1 MRQFQSMTK
10 GAESRD
16 LNLIVGNG
24 RYVQTWSIIQIAIVI
39 ICTIVQVCL
48 KRRNN
53 RLIFKYKFQVQFVKR
68 LFSDPRD
75 QKTGGGAMKMRT

>member
-16 LNLIVGNG
+16 LNLIIGNG

-39 ICTIVQVCL
+39 ICTIVQVML
-48 KRRNN
+48 AQSGEKE
-53 RLIFKYKFQVQFVKR
+53 RLISK
-68 LFSDPRD
+68 
-75 QKTGGGAMKMRT
+75 

>member
-16 LNLIVGNG
+16 LNLIIGNG

-39 ICTIVQVCL
+39 ICTIVQVCAVQSEEKKL
-48 KRRNN
+48 S
-53 RLIFKYKFQVQFVKR
+53 ISKYKIPGSICQATVC
-68 LFSDPRD
+68 
-75 QKTGGGAMKMRT
+75 

>member
-1 MRQFQSMTK
+1 MTK

-16 LNLIVGNG
+16 LNLIIGNG

-39 ICTIVQVCL
+39 ICTIVQVCFCSL
-48 KRRNN
+48 KRRNDQFQN
-53 RLIFKYKFQVQFVKR
+53 IKLQVQFVKR

-75 QKTGGGAMKMRT
+75 QKTGGAMKMRT